1 MRTGGGDGG
10 GVGGTSGGQGV
21 TSGVPLWAFG
31 VSALI
36 TAAFVTVDVFTRLHD
51 TPALRAPG
59 ARVELVAWEVTSG
72 AMVILLLPLVARAI
86 ALGQPGRIGWARSL
100 AVHAAGALLFFALHV
115 GGFILLRKLFYA
127 VQGSRYV
134 FGGAAEW
141 LYELR
146 KDLLTYA
153 LLTSSL
159 IGARGMGRPGA
170 APTATTPTRE
180 APAAARPEPTFDIRD
195 GSRLVRTP
203 VREML
208 AVVSAGNYVEVK
220 LADGRSPLMRAT
232 LAAMEIELAPHGFL
246 RTHRSWLVNPQRVRM
261 IAPSGSG
268 DHRLELE
275 GGLEAPLSRRYAE
288 ALEALRRA
296 T

>member
-1 MRTGGGDGG
+1 MQNGRGDGRRD
-10 GVGGTSGGQGV
+10 GGTSGAKGV

-31 VSALI
+31 VSAVI
-36 TAAFVTVDVFTRLHD
+36 TCAFVTVDVFTRLHD
-51 TPALRAPG
+51 TPALRAPA
-59 ARVELVAWEVTSG
+59 ARAELVAWEVTSG
-72 AMVILLLPLVARAI
+72 VMVILLLPLVARAI
-86 ALGQPGRIGWARSL
+86 ALGRPDRIGWGRAI
-100 AVHAAGALLFFALHV
+100 AVHASGALLFFALHV
-115 GGFILLRKLFYA
+115 GGFIVLRKLFYA
-127 VQGSRYV
+127 MEGSRYV
-134 FGGAAEW
+134 FGGPAEW

-159 IGARGMGRPGA
+159 IGARAMGRAGV
-170 APTATTPTRE
+170 APASSTP
-180 APAAARPEPTFDIRD
+180 APAAAAVARPEPTFDIRD
-195 GSRLVRTP
+195 GPRLVRTP

-232 LAAMEIELAPHGFL
+232 LAAMEQALAPHGFL
-246 RTHRSWLVNPQRVRM
+246 RTHRSWLVNPQRVRV

-268 DHRLELE
+268 DHRLELD